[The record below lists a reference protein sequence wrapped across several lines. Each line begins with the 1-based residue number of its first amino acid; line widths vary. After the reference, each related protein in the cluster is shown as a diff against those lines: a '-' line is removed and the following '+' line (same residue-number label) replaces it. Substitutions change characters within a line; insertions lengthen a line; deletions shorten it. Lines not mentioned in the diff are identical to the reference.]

1 MEDNEDLIN
10 IFRVRLEDTLTC
22 IERAAHRSGRDPH
35 AVRLVVVTKTHTVEV
50 ARAVV
55 QAGARCLGENYADEA
70 LPKIMAL
77 GQEVPV
83 SWHMIGHVQ
92 SRKAGLV
99 CENFNYFHALDSLK
113 LAERLDRL
121 CEERKRKL
129 PVLLE
134 CNLAGEATKYGW
146 PIFDESHWSD
156 LLSVVDK
163 ILALPALEVHGLMG
177 MAPFFD
183 DPESSRP
190 YFKLMHR
197 FRDYLRKNFPDSN
210 WDELSMGMSGDFE
223 PAVEEGA
230 TWVRIGTRI
239 LGQRQS

>member
-1 MEDNEDLIN
+1 MEASENLILT
-10 IFRVRLEDTLTC
+10 FRARLEDTLAC
-22 IERAAHRSGRDPH
+22 IDRAARRSGRDLQ
-35 AVRLVVVTKTHTVEV
+35 AVRLVVVTKTHPVELI
-50 ARAVV
+50 RAVV
-55 QAGARCLGENYADEA
+55 QAGACYLGENYTDEA
-70 LPKIMAL
+70 LPKIIAL

-99 CENFNYFHALDSLK
+99 CEHFDFFHALDSLK
-113 LAERLDRL
+113 LAEKMSRL
-121 CEERKRKL
+121 CDERKRKL

-146 PIFDESHWSD
+146 PIFDETLWPD
-156 LLSVVDK
+156 FLPVIEK
-163 ILALPALEVHGLMG
+163 ILALPALEVRGLMG
-177 MAPFFD
+177 MAPFFS
-183 DPESSRP
+183 ESEPSRP
-190 YFKLMHR
+190 YFKLMRR
-197 FRDYLRKNFPDSN
+197 FRDYMKKIFPGSC
-210 WDELSMGMSGDFE
+210 WDELSMGMSTDFE